1 MREFPVIDSTT
12 SLEQLRMRLKENELE
27 QYGEPFTP
35 DFVYD
40 VIRRLPR
47 FSTMRVSTTGLFV
60 RGRTWLNFISGDIN
74 RMLRNFLAF
83 FWKVSTTSVFR

>member
-1 MREFPVIDSTT
+1 MREFPVIDSAA
-12 SLEQLRMRLKENELE
+12 SLEQLRLRLKENELE

-47 FSTMRVSTTGLFV
+47 FSTMRVSN
-60 RGRTWLNFISGDIN
+60 TWLFGCRKN
-74 RMLRNFLAF
+74 
-83 FWKVSTTSVFR
+83 KH